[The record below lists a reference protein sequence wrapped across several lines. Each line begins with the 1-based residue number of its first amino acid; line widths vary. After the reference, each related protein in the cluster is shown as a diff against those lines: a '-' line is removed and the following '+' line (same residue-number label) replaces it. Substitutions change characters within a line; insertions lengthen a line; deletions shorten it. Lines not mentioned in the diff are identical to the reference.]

1 MFGTFFNL
9 EAGNS
14 GASADPQLGGDFFT
28 NPRTITPGP
37 PVVAY
42 GGVKV
47 KLW

>member
-9 EAGNS
+9 EGNS
-14 GASADPQLGGDFFT
+14 GASADPQLGGDFFS
-28 NPRTITPGP
+28 NPRTITPGA

-42 GGVKV
+42 GGVKA